1 MTSDVTQPSVKADRV
16 RLVFLMTPADGLSDE
31 QFKNYWLENHG
42 PLFTSLPIVKKNVL
56 KYEQVRATHSS
67 VTAGGIDS
75 TVLVI
80 DADVD
85 FQQFHIEPS
94 FIEPFAATEPGLIPS
109 PYKGMAIFEAE
120 SMEKLFEVFQ
130 DEKYMRLV
138 RPDEQRFIKMTAA
151 TPVAGTFATFLN
163 H

>member
-1 MTSDVTQPSVKADRV
+1 M
-16 RLVFLMTPADGLSDE
+16 
-31 QFKNYWLENHG
+31 
-42 PLFTSLPIVKKNVL
+42 
-56 KYEQVRATHSS
+56 
-67 VTAGGIDS
+67 
-75 TVLVI
+75 LVI

-94 FIEPFAATEPGLIPS
+94 FIELFAATEPGFIRS
-109 PYKGMAIFEAE
+109 PYKGRAIFEAE